1 MSFAIFTDTSANI
14 PSPVLAEYDLGCIP
28 FSFFYNGEEHTSLDT
43 ESFDY
48 NGYYAM
54 IAKGVEVTTSQINPQ
69 RFVEHFEPF
78 LKEGKDVLFV
88 SMSSGISS
96 SYNSSTIAAAQLKEA
111 YPERKILL
119 IDTYGASL
127 GEGLLA
133 MRASECRAKGMTIQE
148 TYDYIIAL
156 RDRFFQ
162 VFTVDNLMHLRR
174 SGRISNITAVVG
186 TVLNIKPLLKGNE
199 IGQIVSFAKVRG
211 RKGSIEALAE
221 RYNSYVVNPSEQ
233 VIGIAHAG
241 CLEDAEYLVK
251 LLKEK
256 NPPKDI
262 LLVDYE
268 PVTGSHVGPGA
279 LALFFES
286 FEGVRLKG

>member
-14 PSPVLAEYDLGCIP
+14 PSPVLARYDLGCIP

-48 NGYYAM
+48 NGYYEM
-54 IAKGVEVTTSQINPQ
+54 ISKGVDVTTSQINPQ
-69 RFVEHFEPF
+69 RFVDNFEPV
-78 LKEGKDVLFV
+78 LKEGRDILFV

-96 SYNSSTIAAAQLKEA
+96 SFNSSTIAAAQLKEA
-111 YPERKILL
+111 YPERTILL

-133 MRASECRAKGMTIQE
+133 MRASDCRAKGMTLQE

-156 RDRFFQ
+156 RDRFYQ

-186 TVLNIKPLLKGNE
+186 TVLNIKPLLKGDE
-199 IGQIVSFAKVRG
+199 TGHIVSFSKVRG
-211 RKGSIEALAE
+211 RKSSIEALAE
-221 RYNSYVVNPSEQ
+221 KYNSYAVNPCEQ
-233 VIGIAHAG
+233 IVGIAHAG
-241 CLEDAEYLVK
+241 CLEDAEYLAK

-256 NPPKDI
+256 NPPKEI

-286 FEGVRLKG
+286 FEGVRLK